1 MSALFA
7 RSAQGAGAGLAI
19 LRVVVGS
26 VFVAH
31 GAQKLFVMGLPAVV
45 GGFGQMGV
53 PLPGISGPLV
63 AFVEFVGGIAL
74 ILGLLTPIAAAL
86 LSIDMLGAILLVHA
100 KNGFFLPNGYEFTL
114 TLLAAN
120 LALILAGPGAVA
132 VDNILAKR
140 RR

>member
-7 RSAQGAGAGLAI
+7 RSAQGAGAGLAV

-31 GAQKLFVMGLPAVV
+31 GAQKLFVMGLPAVM

-53 PLPGISGPLV
+53 PLPGIV
-63 AFVEFVGGIAL
+63 APGIAILEFVGGIAL

-86 LSIDMLGAILLVHA
+86 LAIDMLGAILLVHG
-100 KNGFFLPNGYEFTL
+100 KNGFFLPTGLEFAL
-114 TLLAAN
+114 TLFAASV
-120 LALILAGPGAVA
+120 ALVLAGPGAAA